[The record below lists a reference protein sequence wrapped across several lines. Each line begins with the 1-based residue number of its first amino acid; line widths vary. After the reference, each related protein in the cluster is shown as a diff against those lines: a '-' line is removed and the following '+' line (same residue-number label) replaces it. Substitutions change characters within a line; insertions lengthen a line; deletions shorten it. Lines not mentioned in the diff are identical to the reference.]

1 MDQSEIFRLLL
12 IVLLLANKQLSSTE
26 SENENTQFDYTSV
39 NDILILTMLLR
50 LFDAPNPIEQTNTTF

>member
-50 LFDAPNPIEQTNTTF
+50 LFDAPNPIEQNNTTF